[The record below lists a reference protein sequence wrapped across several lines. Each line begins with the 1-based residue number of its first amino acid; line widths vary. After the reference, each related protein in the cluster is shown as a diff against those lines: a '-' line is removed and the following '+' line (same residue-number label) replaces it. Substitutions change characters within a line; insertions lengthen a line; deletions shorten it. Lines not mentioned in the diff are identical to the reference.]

1 MKQSLILR
9 GLMLILAWPVL
20 AQAQSL
26 KAPTPMS
33 ASNRASIEAVIED
46 FLLRRPEL
54 VRDALQAVE
63 IKEQTRRAQQVQQA
77 LMEQATQLFRNPASP
92 TVGNPQGDVTLVEF
106 LDYRCPHCQRVSGTV
121 LELLEADPNVR
132 LVFKDYP
139 ILGSESLLAARA
151 ALAAHR
157 QGKYLE
163 YHKALM
169 SLDAINDITLLETA
183 QSLGLD
189 IQRFQTD
196 RVSPEVAAMIDAN
209 YALAAALNIGGT
221 PAFVVGRQIIPGAAT
236 LIGLKQAVE
245 AARALPAGTLR

>member
-1 MKQSLILR
+1 MKRSLSLKR
-9 GLMLILAWPVL
+9 LLLLLAWPLV
-20 AQAQSL
+20 AQAQSST
-26 KAPTPMS
+26 APAPLP
-33 ASNRASIEAVIED
+33 ASDRASIEAVIED
-46 FLLRRPEL
+46 FLLRRPEV

-63 IKEQTRRAQQVQQA
+63 IKEQIRKAQQVQQG

-92 TVGNPQGDVTLVEF
+92 AVGNPQGDVTVVEF

-121 LELLEADPNVR
+121 LELLAADPQVR
-132 LVFKDYP
+132 VVFKDYP

-169 SLDAINDITLLETA
+169 VLDAINDITLLETA
-183 QSLGLD
+183 QALGLD

-236 LIGLKQAVE
+236 LIGLRQAVE
-245 AARALPAGTLR
+245 AARQLPAGTLR

>member
-1 MKQSLILR
+1 MKRSLSLKC
-9 GLMLILAWPVL
+9 LVLLLAWPLV
-20 AQAQSL
+20 AQAQSPT
-26 KAPTPMS
+26 APAPLP
-33 ASNRASIEAVIED
+33 ASDRASIEAVIED
-46 FLLRRPEL
+46 FLLRRPEV

-63 IKEQTRRAQQVQQA
+63 IKEQIRKAQQAQQA
-77 LMEQATQLFRNPASP
+77 LTEQATQLFRNPASP
-92 TVGNPQGDVTLVEF
+92 AIGNPHGDVTVVEF

-121 LELLEADPNVR
+121 LELLAADPQVR
-132 LVFKDYP
+132 VVFKDYP

-169 SLDAINDITLLETA
+169 VLDAINDITLLETA
-183 QSLGLD
+183 QALGLD

-196 RVSPEVAAMIDAN
+196 RVSPEVSAIIDAN

-221 PAFVVGRQIIPGAAT
+221 PAFVVGRQVIPGAAT
-236 LIGLKQAVE
+236 LIGLKQAVQ
-245 AARALPAGTLR
+245 AARALPVGTLR